1 MKELSQS
8 ADYTALR
15 TVFKRVMGLSKAH
28 TITTYQTEL
37 FEHQEEHHLASKLEQ
52 VIVQTKEASGHKG
65 ALEALCALKPA
76 LEEYFSVVMVMV
88 DDPIIKNNRLSL
100 LKAIATSFF
109 QIADF
114 SLLTGES

>member
-1 MKELSQS
+1 
-8 ADYTALR
+8 
-15 TVFKRVMGLSKAH
+15 MGLTKTHEDTA
-28 TITTYQTEL
+28 YQTEL
-37 FEHQEEHHLASKLEQ
+37 FAHEEEHSLAALLEQ
-52 VIVQTKEASGHKG
+52 VIVQIKEASGHKG
-65 ALEALCALKPA
+65 ALASLCALKPA
-76 LEEYFSVVMVMV
+76 LEKYFAAVMVMV